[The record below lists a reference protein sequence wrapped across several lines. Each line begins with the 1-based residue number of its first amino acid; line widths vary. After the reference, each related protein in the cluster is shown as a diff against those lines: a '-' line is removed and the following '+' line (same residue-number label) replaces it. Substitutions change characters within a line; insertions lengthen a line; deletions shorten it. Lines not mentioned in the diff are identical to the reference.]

1 MRNYDC
7 IFLDR
12 DGTLNHDTG
21 YIADL
26 SKFNFYPFTISALIH
41 MSKKGNKFCIITN
54 QSGVDRGLIQ
64 IGKLDEIHE
73 YIRYEFEKNEIALLD
88 IYVCPDHPNKAS
100 NRRKPGTGMFLEAAE
115 QYNLSLNNCL
125 MVGDS
130 VDDMLAG
137 MKLGMETM
145 LVLTGRGKKSLSKL
159 GANHKPTYVKK
170 NISEGFEQLCL

>member
-1 MRNYDC
+1 MKNYDC

-12 DGTLNHDTG
+12 DGTLNSDPG
-21 YIADL
+21 YIANL
-26 SKFNFYPFTISALIH
+26 SNFNFYQFTIPVLKK
-41 MSKKGNKFCIITN
+41 MSEKGNKFCIITN

-64 IGKLDEIHE
+64 MGKLDEIHD
-73 YIRYEFEKNEIALLD
+73 YIRKEFEKNDIVLLD
-88 IYVCPDHPNKAS
+88 IYVCADHPDKAS

-145 LVLTGRGKKSLSKL
+145 LVLTGRGNDSMVKL
-159 GANHKPTYVKK
+159 GLNHKPTYVKK
-170 NISEGFEQLCL
+170 NIFEGFKQLCL